1 MRRASGE
8 AGAAGGAGALG
19 RAGRG
24 RLAPAEGGLRA
35 VQQQVL
41 RSFAMTGRAPAASG
55 LAVTAALHGT
65 TAGQVLARLHA
76 ADFLEVGP
84 GGGIRAAYPFSAVPT
99 RHVVRIAAGPRVH
112 AMCAIDA
119 LGIAAMLG
127 TGVTITSADPRTGEP
142 VTITVQA
149 GAETAVWQPPAAVV
163 FSGQRTSCGP
173 AGPGAAPG
181 AIPPAAEVC
190 CGYVNFF
197 TTPASAAAWAGACP
211 EVTGQ
216 VLGQTIALRLGAAIF
231 GDLLAGAW

>member
-1 MRRASGE
+1 MRRARRE

-41 RSFAMTGRAPAASG
+41 RSFATTGRAPAASG
-55 LAVTAALHGT
+55 LAGTAALHGT
-65 TAGQVLARLHA
+65 TAGEVLARLHA
-76 ADFLEVGP
+76 GDFLEVGP
-84 GGGIRAAYPFSAVPT
+84 GGGIRAAYPFSAAPT
-99 RHVVRIAAGPRVH
+99 PHVVRIAGGPRVH

-142 VTITVQA
+142 VTVTVQA
-149 GAETAVWQPPAAVV
+149 GAESAAWHPLPAVV

-173 AGPGAAPG
+173 GGCGAATE
-181 AIPPAAEVC
+181 AIAPAAEVC

-197 TTPASAAAWAGACP
+197 TTPASAAAWAGACA

-216 VLGQTIALRLGAAIF
+216 VLGQTAALRLGAAIF
-231 GDLLAGAW
+231 GGLLAGA